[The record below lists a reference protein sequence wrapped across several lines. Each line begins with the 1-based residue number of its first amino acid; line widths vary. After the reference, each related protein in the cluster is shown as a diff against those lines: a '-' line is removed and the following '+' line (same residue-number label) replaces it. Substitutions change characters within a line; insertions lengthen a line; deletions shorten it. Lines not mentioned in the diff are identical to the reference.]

1 MAIEIMVP
9 RLGWS
14 MEEGVFGEWLK
25 HEGENV
31 DSGDMLFMLESDK
44 AAQEVESLDT
54 GILRIAPNAPEPGE
68 AVLVG
73 QLLGYLVE
81 EGEPSPFESG
91 DQTKQQVHTSHAALS
106 ATTDTPDDQI
116 GTMMQPQVIAT
127 SKSSQR
133 DSEGK
138 QPGAAIS
145 PRARR
150 LAQELGIEWSTLSGS
165 GRNSRIREQ
174 DIRSAALELAEAGTP
189 QANAEPSPSGTG
201 KLLPITPTRQ
211 LIAERMLAGTI
222 QAAPVTLTTK
232 VDATNL
238 ANLRRQFKS
247 AARSQEDII
256 PSYTDFIIKL
266 ASVALQQHPMLQ
278 AQWGE
283 DGIFVPDQIHVA
295 VAVDTE
301 AGLLGPV
308 LWDVGSLTLSQI
320 SGQSKTLVEQARSHQ
335 LKPEQMQG
343 ATFTIT
349 NLGKYGIDTF
359 TPILN
364 WPQASILG
372 VGRIILEAVVV
383 GTQIVPREML
393 SLSLTFDHRV
403 VDGAPAARF
412 LDTVR
417 KCIEQPGPWL
427 MP

>member
-1 MAIEIMVP
+1 MAIEIVVP

-25 HEGENV
+25 REGEKV
-31 DSGDMLFMLESDK
+31 DSGDMLFILESDK
-44 AAQEVESLDT
+44 AAQKIESLDT

-68 AVLVG
+68 TVAVG

-91 DQTKQQVHTSHAALS
+91 DQTKQQVYRNNADLS
-106 ATTDTPDDQI
+106 ATKATPADQI
-116 GTMMQPQVIAT
+116 GTMQPQVIAT
-127 SKSSQR
+127 SESSQR

-138 QPGAAIS
+138 QPGVAIS

-150 LAQELGIEWSTLSGS
+150 LAQELGLEWSTLSGS
-165 GRNSRIREQ
+165 GRTGRIREQ
-174 DIRSAALELAEAGTP
+174 DIRSAALELAEAGTAP
-189 QANAEPSPSGTG
+189 ATPEPSPTGTG
-201 KLLPITPTRQ
+201 KLLPITHTRQ

-232 VDATNL
+232 ADATNL
-238 ANLRRQFKS
+238 ANLRQQFKS
-247 AARSQEDII
+247 AARSTEDMI
-256 PSYTDFIIKL
+256 PSYTDLIVKL
-266 ASVALQQHPMLQ
+266 SSVALQRHPMLQ
-278 AQWGE
+278 AQWRE

-308 LWDVGSLTLSQI
+308 LRDVGSLTLSQI
-320 SGQSKTLVEQARSHQ
+320 ADRLRILVEQARNRQ
-335 LKPEQMQG
+335 LKPQQMQG

-349 NLGKYGIDTF
+349 NLGSYGIDTF

-372 VGRIILEAVVV
+372 VGRITREAVVV
-383 GTQIVPREML
+383 GSQIVPREML
-393 SLSLTFDHRV
+393 PLSLTFDHRV
-403 VDGAPAARF
+403 VDGAPAAQF
-412 LDTVR
+412 LDTLR
-417 KCIEQPGPWL
+417 KCIEQPGPWM

>member
-1 MAIEIMVP
+1 MAIEIMVS

-14 MEEGVFGEWLK
+14 MEEAVFGEWLK

-31 DSGDMLFMLESDK
+31 DSGDMLFILESDK

-68 AVLVG
+68 TVAVG

-91 DQTKQQVHTSHAALS
+91 DQKKQQVYTSNAALS
-106 ATTDTPDDQI
+106 ATTDTPAHQVR
-116 GTMMQPQVIAT
+116 TMIQPQAIAT
-127 SKSSQR
+127 SESSQP
-133 DSEGK
+133 DSGGE
-138 QPGAAIS
+138 QPGASIS

-165 GRNSRIREQ
+165 GRSSRIREQ
-174 DIRSAALELAEAGTP
+174 DIRSAARELARTGTGP
-189 QANAEPSPSGTG
+189 TG
-201 KLLPITPTRQ
+201 KLLPITHTRQ
-211 LIAERMLAGTI
+211 LIAERMHAGTI

-232 VDATNL
+232 ADATDL
-238 ANLRRQFKS
+238 VNLRHQFKS
-247 AARSQEDII
+247 STRSPENII
-256 PSYTDFIIKL
+256 PSYTDLIIKL

-278 AQWGE
+278 AQWTE

-301 AGLLGPV
+301 EGLLGPV
-308 LWDVGSLTLSQI
+308 LRDVVSLTLSQI
-320 SGQSKTLVEQARSHQ
+320 ADRSRILVEQARSRQ

-349 NLGKYGIDTF
+349 NLGSYGIDTF

-372 VGRIILEAVVV
+372 VGRITREAVVV
-383 GTQIVPREML
+383 GAQIVPREML

-403 VDGAPAARF
+403 VDGAPAAQF
-412 LDTVR
+412 LRTVR
-417 KCIEQPGPWL
+417 KCIEQPDPWL